1 MMGSTLNGF
10 RQNSGVSG
18 ELKCQRT
25 PLRPMKLGWGT
36 TGAAVLRVQGG
47 FPQCRQWLIR
57 KAQSTACFGELLIQL
72 GQNLK
77 KIADETV
84 IRDLK
89 DWRFFV
95 LVDCNDD
102 FGVLHTCQVLDRA

>member
-1 MMGSTLNGF
+1 MIGSTLNGF

-25 PLRPMKLGWGT
+25 PLRTMRPGEEQQ
-36 TGAAVLRVQGG
+36 ARPCCAHGG

-77 KIADETV
+77 QIADETV

-95 LVDCNDD
+95 LVDCDDD
-102 FGVLHTCQVLDRA
+102 FGVLHSGQVLDGT